1 MAISKKLK
9 AFYMGFWEKPEL
21 WTANAINFL
30 QEWKALG
37 KYCDKKYKLT
47 RGQKEEIRKFWKPY
61 TRVSTK
67 WCRYY
72 SAKNGKFDPRYIP
85 NTLAYARIDQHF
97 NDRRLGYGFNDKN
110 YYATIFHGIPQ
121 PVALVRKIG
130 GLLFDGAYRQLTVQE
145 AMGIMGKEEEVI
157 IKPSQESGSGRGIWF
172 CKPAQEQEKVA
183 EFLNDKKEANYII
196 QRIVKQHADLE
207 AVHAN
212 SLNTL
217 RICTVMLDDGVHIL
231 SSVLR
236 MGVNKSRIDNVTAGG
251 ISARIMSDGRLDKY
265 AYTYFTGERFD
276 KHPQGLVF
284 EGHPIPCFEK
294 VLETV
299 KTAAQRI
306 GNFRLVSWD
315 MAVDENGD
323 VLLIEANMRKGGIN
337 LHQFDNG
344 PLFGDLT
351 ERVLDEVYHKKSK
364 R

>member
-21 WTANAINFL
+21 WTANGINFL
-30 QEWKALG
+30 QEWKALR
-37 KYCDKKYKLT
+37 KYSDKRYKLT
-47 RGQKEEIRKFWKPY
+47 AEQKKQIRAFWKPY
-61 TRVSTK
+61 ARISTK

-72 SAKNGKFDPRYIP
+72 SAKNGLFDPRYIP
-85 NTLAYARIDQHF
+85 NTLAYEKIDQHF

-110 YYATIFHGIPQ
+110 YYTTIFCGIPQ

-130 GLLFDGAYRQLTVQE
+130 GLLFDGEYRQLTAEE
-145 AMGIMGKEEEVI
+145 ATAILCKQDEVI

-172 CKPAQEQEKVA
+172 CKPGAEREKLI
-183 EFLNDKKEANYII
+183 EFLENKQEANYII
-196 QRIVKQHADLE
+196 QKIVKQHPDLE
-207 AVHAN
+207 AVHAG

-217 RICTVMLDDGVHIL
+217 RICTVMLEDGVHIL

-236 MGVNKSRIDNVTAGG
+236 MGVNESRIDNVTAGG
-251 ISARIMSDGRLDKY
+251 ISARIMPDGKLDRY
-265 AYTYFTGERFD
+265 AYTYFSGERFD
-276 KHPQGLVF
+276 RHPQGLVF
-284 EGHPIPCFEK
+284 EGYPVPSFEK
-294 VLETV
+294 VIATV
-299 KTAAQRI
+299 KLAAQRI

-351 ERVLDEVYHKKSK
+351 ERILDEVYGRK
-364 R
+364 